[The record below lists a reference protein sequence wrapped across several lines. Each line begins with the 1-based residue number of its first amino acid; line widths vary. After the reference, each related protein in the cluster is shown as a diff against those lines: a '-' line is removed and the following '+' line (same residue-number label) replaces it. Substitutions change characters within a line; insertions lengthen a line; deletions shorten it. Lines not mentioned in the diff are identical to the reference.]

1 MCVCWGGRGGGSH
14 KSHFCNWHWVASSN
28 SQQHSC
34 MWWGRRN
41 CNPQFSKLYM
51 NRTPFFTLSKRACN
65 RYMWKKWLL
74 IDIIELIA
82 ATTSICCN
90 PLQPLQQDARMMQSQ
105 ILMCKEIDVILPTIE
120 DLKQARRL
128 IHPCTY
134 KNMQFASSSSQQWI
148 LNMRE
153 SAIASYPIL
162 LAQTMW
168 E

>member
-1 MCVCWGGRGGGSH
+1 
-14 KSHFCNWHWVASSN
+14 
-28 SQQHSC
+28 
-34 MWWGRRN
+34 
-41 CNPQFSKLYM
+41 
-51 NRTPFFTLSKRACN
+51 
-65 RYMWKKWLL
+65 
-74 IDIIELIA
+74 
-82 ATTSICCN
+82 
-90 PLQPLQQDARMMQSQ
+90 
-105 ILMCKEIDVILPTIE
+105 
-120 DLKQARRL
+120 L

>member
-1 MCVCWGGRGGGSH
+1 
-14 KSHFCNWHWVASSN
+14 
-28 SQQHSC
+28 
-34 MWWGRRN
+34 
-41 CNPQFSKLYM
+41 
-51 NRTPFFTLSKRACN
+51 
-65 RYMWKKWLL
+65 L

-134 KNMQFASSSSQQWI
+134 KNMQFASSSSQQ
-148 LNMRE
+148 
-153 SAIASYPIL
+153 
-162 LAQTMW
+162 
-168 E
+168 